1 MTRKLPGL
9 LSFALSSAV
18 NAISAPSL
26 LLPMP
31 RVLHLL
37 LSAVTCT
44 ACLTEDDCSLAG
56 ACVHGRCIYRAPFWS
71 IMHTIGHRALS
82 SAGPWRLPKSV
93 RLVLGRQPHSGHD
106 DGMFHLFASQLTNGC
121 GLLHYQTNS
130 EVVHLVS
137 RAAAGP
143 YTFRDVALARRGP
156 GHWDSG
162 TVHGPTIRYDPS
174 RREYV
179 LFYMSTNFSGPSP
192 VCFGNRSYPP
202 IMVSHSRRIGVAW
215 SKSLD
220 GPWQRADAPIFTP
233 SEEVGAWDAA
243 DVSNPAPV
251 IADDGSVL
259 LAYRAGGDHV
269 AVGGGIGIAGAPSY
283 RGPYTR
289 LNHSML
295 FAAEDAV
302 MWREPA
308 GAGGHLH
315 MLVHAF
321 QGVGGRADDNVGGHA
336 WSRRCALAVHDGA
349 AYTLRVDWTNGTSTD
364 LYRRERPQLLF
375 SKAGKPHPL
384 VQWRTAT
391 AGFDQIDC
399 DFQSRAK
406 HSPWSR
412 RSPRSD

>member
-1 MTRKLPGL
+1 
-9 LSFALSSAV
+9 
-18 NAISAPSL
+18 
-26 LLPMP
+26 MP
-31 RVLHLL
+31 LVLRLL
-37 LSAVTCT
+37 LSAVACT

-56 ACVHGRCIYRAPFWS
+56 ACVQGRCICRAPFTGPTCTLLATARSPVPGLGGYLNQSAWS
-71 IMHTIGHRALS
+71 WGGSPIR
-82 SAGPWRLPKSV
+82 
-93 RLVLGRQPHSGHD
+93 GRD

-220 GPWQRADAPIFTP
+220 GPWQRADAPILTP
-233 SEEVGAWDAA
+233 SEEAGAWDAA
-243 DVSNPAPV
+243 DVSNPAPA

-308 GAGGHLH
+308 EAGGHLH

-321 QGVGGRADDNVGGHA
+321 QGVDGRADDNVGGHA
-336 WSRRCALAVHDGA
+336 WSRDGVLWQYTMEP

-375 SKAGKPHPL
+375 GQAGKPTHLFNGAQP
-384 VQWRTAT
+384 QY
-391 AGFDQIDC
+391 GFDQIDC
-399 DFQSRAK
+399 DFSKPCQTFTMVTALAT
-406 HSPWSR
+406 
-412 RSPRSD
+412 